1 MSKIATEQDVYNV
14 GQTGTPTANKCCTK
28 KRMETLGCMGING
41 GENYANNRLI
51 PEGYYKKAEYTIAF
65 GVTNQS
71 SILVIEADERV
82 YLTED
87 RLHHYLHIPEDNV
100 ESIKIQVNYSS
111 TSDYGTHI
119 TEIDLLSS
127 SHYKFTKQ
135 QALTDNIRL
144 LSLVPP
150 QSTEKNIS
158 LYITDSNRTA
168 IIDTNILFDT
178 DQPKEFNI
186 MFVFIKVKK

>member
-1 MSKIATEQDVYNV
+1 MDKIATEQEVYNV
-14 GQTGTPTANKCCTK
+14 GQTGMPTANKCCTK
-28 KRMETLGCMGING
+28 QRMEALGCMGING

-51 PEGYYKKAEYTIAF
+51 PEGYYKKAEYIITF
-65 GVTNQS
+65 GVTNNS

-87 RLHHYLHIPEDNV
+87 RIHHYLHIPEDNV

-111 TSDYGTHI
+111 TPDYGTHN

-150 QSTEKNIS
+150 QSTEKYIS

-186 MFVFIKVKK
+186 MFVFVKVKK

>member
-14 GQTGTPTANKCCTK
+14 GKKRAPVANKCCTK
-28 KRMETLGCMGING
+28 QRMEELGCMGING
-41 GENYANNRLI
+41 VENYANNRLI
-51 PEGYYKKAEYTIAF
+51 PEGYYKKAEYAIAF
-65 GVTNQS
+65 SVTNNQ

-87 RLHHYLHIPEDNV
+87 RIYHYLHVPEDNV
-100 ESIKIQVNYSS
+100 ERIMIQVNYSS
-111 TSDYGTHI
+111 TPDYGTHN
-119 TEIDLLSS
+119 TEIGLLNSS
-127 SHYKFTKQ
+127 YYKFIKQ

-144 LSLVPP
+144 LSLIPP
-150 QSTEKNIS
+150 QSTEKDIS

-186 MFVFIKVKK
+186 MFVFKKV